1 MLQVLQSCAPN
12 PPEWIRRCLRSVQ
25 QWAQQH
31 GHPHQYI
38 EDQLFEFLPDEL
50 RSKCLPRHR
59 LIATDIAR
67 LRWCEQALTEG
78 ADAVLWLDADTL
90 MLDENWQP
98 PEADYAV
105 GREIWVQP
113 KGTGW
118 RSYKK
123 VHNAALL
130 FRRGNAFLPYYRHA
144 AEQIVRAHQG
154 RHMVPHLVGPKL
166 LTALHNIAAH
176 PVMEEAALLSPW
188 TIQDWFAGTG
198 PALET
203 FLRDS
208 VAAPALINLCQ
219 SSVANGELSD
229 EQMLQAIGGRDS
241 TTPMR
246 ILCAH
251 NMRRH
256 PLWK

>member
-12 PPEWIRRCLRSVQ
+12 PASWIQICLDSVKR
-25 QWAQQH
+25 WAA
-31 GHPHQYI
+31 
-38 EDQLFEFLPDEL
+38 DQEYRYTLIGDTLFDFLPTDL
-50 RSKCLPRHR
+50 AAKCLPDHR

-67 LRWCEQALTEG
+67 LRWCEVALAEG

-90 MLDENWQP
+90 ILDKNWQP
-98 PEADYAV
+98 PEFDYAV
-105 GREIWVQP
+105 GREVWVQP
-113 KGTGW
+113 KGAGW

-130 FRRGNAFLPYYRHA
+130 FHRGNAFLPYYHHA

-188 TIQDWFAGTG
+188 TIRDWIAGTG

-208 VAAPALINLCQ
+208 AATPALINLCT
-219 SSVANGELSD
+219 SSVANGELTD
-229 EQMLQAIGGRDS
+229 EQMLQAVGGTD
-241 TTPMR
+241 PIKLMR
-246 ILCAH
+246 
-251 NMRRH
+251 
-256 PLWK
+256 K